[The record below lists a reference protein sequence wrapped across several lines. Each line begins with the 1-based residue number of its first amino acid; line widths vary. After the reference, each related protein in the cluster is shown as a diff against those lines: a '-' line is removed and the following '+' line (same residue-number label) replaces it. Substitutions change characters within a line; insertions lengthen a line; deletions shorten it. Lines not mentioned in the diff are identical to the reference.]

1 MVPDVRIQ
9 CPWPVRRMWI
19 PQIMRCDGS
28 VAHSVWCH
36 ERKWKSQSRVLP
48 FVTPRTVTTRLF
60 CPWDF
65 PGKNTGVGYYFLIQG
80 IFPTQGSNSGLLHC
94 RQILYQLSH
103 YARVLCP
110 PLTPRVYSDSFP
122 LSRLSN
128 HLLFRRIFNQGSV
141 KSTLTAPWEMESYAA
156 SNIVSLDLIYSYII
170 LHWFSLYC

>member
-1 MVPDVRIQ
+1 
-9 CPWPVRRMWI
+9 MWAWK
-19 PQIMRCDGS
+19 PESEQ
-28 VAHSVWCH
+28 
-36 ERKWKSQSRVLP
+36 WKSKLLSRIWL
-48 FVTPRTVTTRLF
+48 FATPWTVACLAPLSMEFSRQEYWNGWHYL
-60 CPWDF
+60 
-65 PGKNTGVGYYFLIQG
+65 LQG

-103 YARVLCP
+103 YVRVLCP